1 MRVGRRA
8 YCAAVL
14 VSLALLWRSQFSL
27 PTASAQSPD
36 GACVVNTA
44 SGVVRGL
51 GPGSA
56 RPATAGPDRGAACVY
71 LGIPYAAPPLANLRW
86 KPPQPL
92 VPWAPAPLNA
102 TAPRQCPQI
111 TAPSVPA
118 GVITGNEDCLL
129 LNIWTPLQVRTRLPV
144 LVWFHTGA
152 FQAANALN
160 PAAIGERFAQDEN
173 LVIVA
178 PNYRLGP
185 FGFLAHSALT
195 LEDPAHR
202 SSGNYGFLDQRA
214 ALVWVRDHIAAFG
227 GDPGNVTIAGTSAGS
242 HGVSVHL
249 VSPGSA
255 GLFHRAIMQSGSAS
269 FRWPDAASAEVQGS
283 RFAQALGCP
292 DVPQDPTCLRSKTVD
307 QVLRALPIDQ
317 PQFLETSSTVSWG
330 PIVDGL
336 EVPDQ
341 PRDLYR
347 LGRFSRV
354 PLLVGVNADEGWT
367 YVDRSFP
374 TGLDA
379 IDYAARVRAE
389 FGIDASAVLQ
399 SYPASAFPS
408 AKDALSRLTGD
419 AEYVCEARR
428 VARAASDQGVAVH
441 FYWFAHVVNTVMP
454 GRAFHGLETN
464 VLFGNDFGPPS
475 NQVLTAADL
484 ALSRTMRSYWRNF
497 AATGNPNSESQA
509 VPWPRFG
516 RNRYALLSDRLL
528 VLGDPVSAAN
538 HPRGGECNVWDRFSF
553 RSIVG
558 AVPASAR

>member
-185 FGFLAHSALT
+185 SRLLAHSALT

-227 GDPGNVTIAGTSAGS
+227 GDP
-242 HGVSVHL
+242 
-249 VSPGSA
+249 
-255 GLFHRAIMQSGSAS
+255 
-269 FRWPDAASAEVQGS
+269 
-283 RFAQALGCP
+283 
-292 DVPQDPTCLRSKTVD
+292 
-307 QVLRALPIDQ
+307 
-317 PQFLETSSTVSWG
+317 
-330 PIVDGL
+330 
-336 EVPDQ
+336 
-341 PRDLYR
+341 
-347 LGRFSRV
+347 
-354 PLLVGVNADEGWT
+354 
-367 YVDRSFP
+367 
-374 TGLDA
+374 
-379 IDYAARVRAE
+379 
-389 FGIDASAVLQ
+389 
-399 SYPASAFPS
+399 
-408 AKDALSRLTGD
+408 
-419 AEYVCEARR
+419 
-428 VARAASDQGVAVH
+428 
-441 FYWFAHVVNTVMP
+441 
-454 GRAFHGLETN
+454 
-464 VLFGNDFGPPS
+464 
-475 NQVLTAADL
+475 
-484 ALSRTMRSYWRNF
+484 
-497 AATGNPNSESQA
+497 AT
-509 VPWPRFG
+509 
-516 RNRYALLSDRLL
+516 
-528 VLGDPVSAAN
+528 
-538 HPRGGECNVWDRFSF
+538 
-553 RSIVG
+553 
-558 AVPASAR
+558 